1 VKLGVNRQL
10 VCRLR
15 RLTRL
20 RKVYLESSEC
30 VKGEA
35 FNRHHFGHEVP
46 VMVILK
52 TTQLLGK
59 TCAVH
64 HLIICSAQLICVSD
78 EPNTQGE
85 NDGCSASFCYGIV

>member
-1 VKLGVNRQL
+1 
-10 VCRLR
+10 
-15 RLTRL
+15 
-20 RKVYLESSEC
+20 
-30 VKGEA
+30 
-35 FNRHHFGHEVP
+35 VP